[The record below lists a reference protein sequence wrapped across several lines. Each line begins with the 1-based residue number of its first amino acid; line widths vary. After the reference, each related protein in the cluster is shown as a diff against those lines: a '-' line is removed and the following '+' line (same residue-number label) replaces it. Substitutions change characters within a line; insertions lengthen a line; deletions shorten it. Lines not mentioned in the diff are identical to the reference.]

1 MPNENVVCLQFI
13 ISFFMIET
21 EISARLSCFLLNYGL
36 NTTSNLL
43 YEVLDR
49 GLRDPVGLPCQ
60 SVCTVFI
67 LGKGMVCE
75 SKLQSS
81 ESKQWLDVGDD

>member
-1 MPNENVVCLQFI
+1 
-13 ISFFMIET
+13 MIET

-67 LGKGMVCE
+67 LGKGMVC
-75 SKLQSS
+75 
-81 ESKQWLDVGDD
+81 

>member
-1 MPNENVVCLQFI
+1 
-13 ISFFMIET
+13 MIET
-21 EISARLSCFLLNYGL
+21 EISVLLSCFLWNYGL

-67 LGKGMVCE
+67 LGKGMVC
-75 SKLQSS
+75 
-81 ESKQWLDVGDD
+81 

>member
-1 MPNENVVCLQFI
+1 
-13 ISFFMIET
+13 MIET

-36 NTTSNLL
+36 LNTTCNLL
-43 YEVLDR
+43 CEVLDR

-67 LGKGMVCE
+67 LGKGMVC
-75 SKLQSS
+75 KLQSS